1 MTRKMWKHILVQG
14 LYQLFW
20 LFFFMYALPTLKWG
34 RYKIT
39 SSCELVTSGPRS
51 APQPGYCLAQMT
63 APRDAGGFG
72 LDAAAAGTYCTLLTE
87 CGLPCGGGSPACAS
101 ALALAGGPVLA
112 PGAPFPAGGERAALC
127 GPEGGK
133 CDAYSAYR
141 KVEMFWE
148 SKHEKQEEADFKVA
162 DSLLFNSFIW
172 AQVRG
177 ARGGGGGRRRGRG
190 GAKGGWRWWG
200 GLSACLRGA
209 LGAGVATMHA
219 AATMHVAAKRASS

>member
-1 MTRKMWKHILVQG
+1 MWKHILVQG

-127 GPEGGK
+127 GPEGG
-133 CDAYSAYR
+133 
-141 KVEMFWE
+141 
-148 SKHEKQEEADFKVA
+148 
-162 DSLLFNSFIW
+162 
-172 AQVRG
+172 
-177 ARGGGGGRRRGRG
+177 
-190 GAKGGWRWWG
+190 WRWWG